1 MSKDIDPVTTRRAK
15 STIAS
20 SSGTKA
26 GRTEKMPGDLAAANA
41 RIASLEAELDKHR
54 RTVTYKE
61 ARGDSTFD
69 RRAHILE
76 VAGKLFAQNGFFK
89 TTIRDIAEE
98 VGILSGSLYHY
109 FNSKEE
115 MVDEILSSHLRMLVA
130 ECQEAVAD
138 APPSEALRRLVRTI
152 FRVIAYDW
160 TAPTILKND
169 HDQLR
174 QLPRFAYIEEVGRE
188 LDGLWLRI
196 IDEGK
201 RTGQVRSDVDSSV
214 LYRFIRNSIS
224 SWHQPSSKLSLAELA
239 ELYNVLIFEGIA
251 GPL

>member
-1 MSKDIDPVTTRRAK
+1 MLSAK
-15 STIAS
+15 KRSRTLLRQKLYDGWFVRF
-20 SSGTKA
+20 SG
-26 GRTEKMPGDLAAANA
+26 
-41 RIASLEAELDKHR
+41 
-54 RTVTYKE
+54 
-61 ARGDSTFD
+61 
-69 RRAHILE
+69 
-76 VAGKLFAQNGFFK
+76 
-89 TTIRDIAEE
+89 
-98 VGILSGSLYHY
+98 
-109 FNSKEE
+109 
-115 MVDEILSSHLRMLVA
+115 
-130 ECQEAVAD
+130 
-138 APPSEALRRLVRTI
+138 RLP
-152 FRVIAYDW
+152 YDW

>member
-1 MSKDIDPVTTRRAK
+1 
-15 STIAS
+15 
-20 SSGTKA
+20 
-26 GRTEKMPGDLAAANA
+26 
-41 RIASLEAELDKHR
+41 
-54 RTVTYKE
+54 
-61 ARGDSTFD
+61 
-69 RRAHILE
+69 
-76 VAGKLFAQNGFFK
+76 
-89 TTIRDIAEE
+89 
-98 VGILSGSLYHY
+98 
-109 FNSKEE
+109 

-138 APPSEALRRLVRTI
+138 GPPSEALRRLVRTI